1 VILEVI
7 SISIVV
13 GLKVVTTFIVIG
25 LIFFVVGRINHY
37 FRPDVS
43 LMAWASD
50 DAFFPRPA
58 LGWATIIACIAVT
71 AFLVFAVFEWFG
83 I

>member
-1 VILEVI
+1 VA
-7 SISIVV
+7 
-13 GLKVVTTFIVIG
+13 
-25 LIFFVVGRINHY
+25 
-37 FRPDVS
+37 

-50 DAFFPRPA
+50 EAFFPRPA
-58 LGWATIIACIAVT
+58 LGWAIIIACIAVT

>member
-1 VILEVI
+1 MISEVI
-7 SISIVV
+7 GTFIVI
-13 GLKVVTTFIVIG
+13 GLKVVTALIVVG

-71 AFLVFAVFEWFG
+71 AFLVFSVFEWFG